1 MNMVKQEKQY
11 GYIIYYHS
19 KLERLRLD
27 IMVSAIEKVENP
39 EILALAASKPILY
52 HWLQSS
58 LLHQC
63 PS

>member
-1 MNMVKQEKQY
+1 M
-11 GYIIYYHS
+11 GTIIYYHC
-19 KLERLRLD
+19 KLERLRSD

-39 EILALAASKPILY
+39 EVLALAASKPILY